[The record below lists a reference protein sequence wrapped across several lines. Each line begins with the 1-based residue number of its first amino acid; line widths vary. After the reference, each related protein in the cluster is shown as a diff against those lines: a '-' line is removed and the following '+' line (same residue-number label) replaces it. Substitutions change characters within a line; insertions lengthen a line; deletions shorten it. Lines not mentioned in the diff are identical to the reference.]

1 MHLRWAVILLA
12 ATCCAQVQ
20 GPFDASMNF
29 ATNLLGPVDTRPECW
44 GNAEVASWTVSFNP
58 PAGFQVRIL
67 SVHGDLVSWIATLPE
82 DTSVTPPQS
91 NAGVLLGLQSTDPA
105 ASGRCDWCADVVTRQ
120 PPAGIRANV
129 QATTMLYIQDSV
141 AGLMPKSRASYDRPD
156 VNTLLQSDNKLVV
169 TVASWLNTT
178 GKPIHIE
185 PTFVVTYQ
193 FEAATTAVATIR
205 PAVQVT
211 RGAPDRNAAI
221 AKPNAF

>member
-1 MHLRWAVILLA
+1 MRLRWAVVLLA
-12 ATCCAQVQ
+12 ATCSAQVQ

-29 ATNLLGPVDTRPECW
+29 AANLLGPVDTRPDCW
-44 GNAEVASWTVSFNP
+44 GNADVATWTVSFNP

-67 SVHGDLVSWIATLPE
+67 SVHGDLVSWIATLPG
-82 DTSVTPPQS
+82 DTSLTPPQS

-105 ASGRCDWCADVVTRQ
+105 ASGRCDWCADVVARQ
-120 PPAGIRANV
+120 PPAGIRVNV

-141 AGLMPKSRASYDRPD
+141 AGLMPKSRASYDRAD

-178 GKPIHIE
+178 GKLIHIE

-193 FEAATTAVATIR
+193 FEPVAAAAATSR
-205 PAVQVT
+205 PRVQIS
-211 RGAPDRNAAI
+211 RGAPGGNAAGLR
-221 AKPNAF
+221 